1 MGRPKYISGLSAFVD
16 DGLGIVIS
24 YARDHNYDRI
34 VDIEDLSGDLE
45 TVGYPTVSYEIGRV
59 TISYGEI
66 LNGVNTRKL
75 RIVFESGEST
85 EIDVFVPTHRQKVGT
100 GGLYLQSELNGL
112 SNFFNFTQRLQEGPL
127 KSTNPAAYAMMPI
140 KDPYKRFGHD
150 GAWSYSEDGCL
161 AVFNSQQYERLDRS
175 VPFLGRPAGEKGVQF
190 AQFVAV
196 LGEGGNYT
204 KAEEV
209 WENALA
215 SNNSQTVF
223 SFVWTKD
230 LEQITDG
237 ELKRIEVCA
246 DPTSPSYY
254 RTTGLDS
261 EGNAIESYYLDGSKQ
276 CIFYPGA
283 CAIDPSKFKVYVIVN
298 NTIEGGDGRI
308 AAAVVSNDA
317 TPPKDAWIDRDA
329 YAQDKY
335 PSYPPIDDSDFQF
348 DLVQPTGIG
357 GTLTS
362 GVVNENIWTF
372 GDLKDS
378 LVPYTVQVTDVATGN
393 KAEIPVRV
401 TPADTDTTASG
412 DCSCGDEDAINYDG
426 SGSGIKCGCVD
437 CTTGELIV
445 NGQPAGHPFM
455 EVQNISSIP
464 ETIASAEDG
473 AISFSSEI
481 HSNIFNTIDPF
492 ISPASYD
499 IYLYSVTGYG
509 AEPTGGP
516 VQSYPGEPSNDVQF
530 NDLPSGWY
538 AIKINLTGQACVTT
552 FWTQVGLVQ
561 EKVPCEAAE
570 TVSIAID
577 PCTGTVTGSVDTE
590 YEYQIGF
597 STTGSSFFPSITVS
611 SGDTLYI
618 RVDFPNAIDCT
629 ELILEPYTVTDSDLN
644 CATTDQTVGCTD
656 PTALNYDP
664 QATID
669 AGTCIYGRLGCTN
682 ASAVNYDPMATE
694 DDGSCFDCPSDMILV
709 VILNGSSE
717 PTILWAD
724 EPSSYTAE
732 WTNLTTGNSYTTTVP
747 TTPEPL
753 DNGAWVLVVTD
764 SFGCTD
770 THVFGVVTD
779 LYFGCTDPLATN
791 FQPGANVPYSY
802 YEGSGTVLSENC
814 EYRINQSKCIP
825 KTLKTILEGIQKCI
839 SRKSNEFVNN
849 MKAGR
854 LTECNT
860 NEFRILDLIYYLLQQ
875 RGLDCLFNCQD
886 SQTPEPDFVS
896 CISKWQQGGTSGGE
910 LIYSNSQSYVWGDV
924 VQSPD
929 TGYIYIVTSEAP
941 IKGVNPEEPGNTDKW
956 KVCNDTFPPADVVNR
971 LDPFL
976 AKVKDICLDCGINIE
991 QPVETESVPLEDNGT
1006 SIGGSEISISGDA
1019 VDLS

>member
-34 VDIEDLSGDLE
+34 IDIEDLSGDLE

-59 TISYGEI
+59 TILYREI

-100 GGLYLQSELNGL
+100 AGVYLQSELNGL

-140 KDPYKRFGHD
+140 KDPYKRFGYD
-150 GAWSYSEDGCL
+150 GAWSYSEDGCV

-190 AQFVAV
+190 AQFVAI

-209 WENALA
+209 WEDALA
-215 SNNSQTVF
+215 PNNSQTVF
-223 SFVWTKD
+223 SFVWAKD

-261 EGNAIESYYLDGSKQ
+261 EGNAIEAYYLDGSQQ

-283 CAIDPSKFKVYVIVN
+283 CAVDPSKFKVYVSVN
-298 NTIEGGDGRI
+298 NTIEGGDGKI
-308 AAAVVSNDA
+308 TAAVVSNDA
-317 TPPKDAWIDRDA
+317 TPPKDQWIDRDA

-335 PSYPPIDDSDFQF
+335 PAYPPIGDSDFQF

-362 GVVNENIWTF
+362 GVINDNVWTF
-372 GDLKDS
+372 GNLKDS
-378 LVPYTVQVTDVATGN
+378 LIPYTVQVTDVATGN
-393 KAEIPVRV
+393 IAEIPVRV
-401 TPADTDTTASG
+401 TPTNTGDDRYCGCGVAS
-412 DCSCGDEDAINYDG
+412 AINFDG
-426 SGSGIKCGCVD
+426 SVSSNDCACVD
-437 CTTGELIV
+437 CSSGSLMV
-445 NGQPAGHPFM
+445 GGQPAGHAFIQA
-455 EVQNISSIP
+455 QNISSIP
-464 ETIASAEDG
+464 ETSAGAADG

-481 HSNIFNTIDPF
+481 HPNIFNTIDPF

-516 VQSYPGEPSNDVQF
+516 VRSYPGNSSNDIQF
-530 NDLPSGWY
+530 NGLSSGWY
-538 AIKINLTGQACVTT
+538 AIKINLTGQLCVTT
-552 FWTQVGLVQ
+552 FWAQVGLVQ
-561 EKVPCEAAE
+561 EKVPCEAADK
-570 TVSIAID
+570 VSIAID
-577 PCTGTVTGSVDTE
+577 PCTGVVTGTVDTE
-590 YEYQIGF
+590 IEYVIGF
-597 STTGSSFFPSITVS
+597 STGSKYLPSITVS
-611 SGDTLYI
+611 EGDTLY
-618 RVDFPNAIDCT
+618 VMVSFPESVDCT

-644 CATTDQTVGCTD
+644 CATNDQTVGCTD
-656 PTALNYDP
+656 PTALNYSP

-669 AGTCIYGRLGCTN
+669 AGTCIYGRPGCTDP
-682 ASAVNYDPMATE
+682 SATNYDPEATE
-694 DDGSCFDCPSDMILV
+694 DDGSCVDLCSDPI
-709 VILNGSSE
+709 ISSVSVTDNV
-717 PTILWAD
+717 PTIVFSSAETNFTAQWYSPITGEIIETEDVLTGPYLAD
-724 EPSSYTAE
+724 GVYV
-732 WTNLTTGNSYTTTVP
+732 LTVTT
-747 TTPEPL
+747 
-753 DNGAWVLVVTD
+753 
-764 SFGCTD
+764 SIGCVD
-770 THVFGVVTD
+770 TYVFGVNDTI
-779 LYFGCTDPLATN
+779 YFGCTDPLATN
-791 FQPGANVPYSY
+791 FQPAANVPYLY

-814 EYRINQSKCIP
+814 EYRIEQSKCMP
-825 KTLKTILEGIQKCI
+825 KTLQTTLEGIQKCI
-839 SRKSNEFVNN
+839 SKKSNEFVNN
-849 MKAGR
+849 MKSGR

-860 NEFRILDLIYYLLQQ
+860 NELRILDLIYYLLQQ

-896 CISKWQQGGTSGGE
+896 CISKWQEGGTSGGE
-910 LIYSNSQSYVWGDV
+910 LIYDDTQTYVWGDI
-924 VQSPD
+924 VQSPE
-929 TGYIYIVTSEAP
+929 TGNIYVVISETP
-941 IKGVNPEEPGNTDKW
+941 ITGNGPEEPGNTDKW
-956 KVCNDTFPPADVVNR
+956 KVCNDVLPPADVVNR

-1006 SIGGSEISISGDA
+1006 SIGGSEISINGDA